1 MTVEILAEPDIPEG
15 ILRLLASPVSR
26 SRQTWYLGAHS
37 AEASPRWLI
46 ATLWPEPPRAQSALP
61 TCWGLRLRGE
71 ADATLVGPLVDALAA
86 RAAALD
92 CPALLTDAIALEAP
106 FDLALRA
113 RGFTPQRSY
122 RTVHTSTLA
131 ALRGLGLGVRGAALE
146 TGGWHVGPPRDGE
159 LPLLAAIFL
168 KELGHIPPQLT
179 HLGDA
184 PAEARAWDESSV
196 LRRDGHP
203 VGALIARRIDRH
215 IDIQGLVCHPRW
227 RAHRALSWL
236 LAECTARWPL
246 HADTM
251 TFSYP
256 EDNHG
261 IVDIARRI
269 DARPLVRRHDL
280 LLRTAP

>member
-26 SRQTWYLGAHS
+26 SRQSWYLGARS
-37 AEASPRWLI
+37 AEANPRWLI
-46 ATLWPEPPRAQSALP
+46 ATLWPEPPRAQAALAA
-61 TCWGLRLRGE
+61 CWGLRLRGD
-71 ADATLVGPLVDALAA
+71 ADAALVGPLVAALAA

-92 CPALLTDAIALEAP
+92 CPALLTDAIAVEAP
-106 FDLALRA
+106 FDLALQA
-113 RGFTPQRSY
+113 CGFTPLRSY
-122 RTVHTSTLA
+122 RTVQTTTLA
-131 ALRGLGLGVRGAALE
+131 ALRGLGLGVRGATLE
-146 TGGWHVGPPRDGE
+146 ASGWQVGPPLDGE

-168 KELGHIPPQLT
+168 DELGHIPPQLM

-196 LRRDGHP
+196 LRRDGHA
-203 VGALIARRIDRH
+203 VGALIARRIERH

-246 HADTM
+246 HADTT

-256 EDNHG
+256 EDKRG
-261 IVDIARRI
+261 IADIARRVE
-269 DARPLVRRHDL
+269 ARPLVRRHDL
-280 LLRTAP
+280 LLRTTP